1 MNQNHG
7 YHRLR
12 DGRVSLPGQIYHV
25 TVSIQYRQPVFI
37 DLGNARTVI
46 RVMHYTAERSLSC
59 SLCFVLMP
67 DHLHWLIQLG
77 EATNLPTLM
86 RTMKSIS
93 AHQVGR
99 PIWQAGYH
107 DRAIRE
113 EEDVRTVARYI
124 VANPLRAGLVAR
136 VGDYP
141 HWDAVWLV

>member
-1 MNQNHG
+1 MDQSHG

-25 TVSIQYRQPVFI
+25 TVSTQYRQPVFI
-37 DLGNARTVI
+37 DLGHARTVI
-46 RVMHYTAERSLSC
+46 RVMHYTTERSLSH

-99 PIWQAGYH
+99 PIWQAGYR

>member
-1 MNQNHG
+1 MHQNHG

-25 TVSIQYRQPVFI
+25 TVTTQYRQPVFI
-37 DLGNARTVI
+37 DLGHARTVI
-46 RVMHYTAERSLSC
+46 RVMQRAAERTLSS

-77 EATNLPTLM
+77 EATTLPTLM
-86 RTMKSIS
+86 RMMKSIS

-107 DRAIRE
+107 DRAIRAE
-113 EEDVRTVARYI
+113 TDVRAVARYI

-141 HWDAVWLV
+141 HRDAVWLD